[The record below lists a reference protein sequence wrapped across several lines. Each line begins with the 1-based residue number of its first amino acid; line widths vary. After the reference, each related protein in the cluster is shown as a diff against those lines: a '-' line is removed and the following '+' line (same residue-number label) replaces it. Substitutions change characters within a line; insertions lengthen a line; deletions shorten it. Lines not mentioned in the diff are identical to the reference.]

1 MLTCLGRHNVPVLCT
16 KFWVCPI
23 ITTAQARCLPKQCR
37 TKRHQQY
44 TVVACSCQSG
54 KCCLDVYCTRLCG
67 TSLYEP
73 RCSLELYR
81 RHVYCTRERPSPYQ
95 RNNKSEGLRGGCVHV
110 VFSSCEKGACTY
122 GSLEQRLL
130 MQLEASPPLRSV
142 ASLLDYT
149 NAKNTAYTPMI

>member
-1 MLTCLGRHNVPVLCT
+1 MKFIVKKHNRGVILPGYIYTKRGCTWLYFISTNLWMLTCLGRHNLPVLCT
-16 KFWVCPI
+16 ISCVCPI

-73 RCSLELYR
+73 RCSLQLYI

-95 RNNKSEGLRGGCVHV
+95 RNNKVKV
-110 VFSSCEKGACTY
+110 
-122 GSLEQRLL
+122 
-130 MQLEASPPLRSV
+130 
-142 ASLLDYT
+142 
-149 NAKNTAYTPMI
+149 